1 MSFFF
6 TLESSL
12 HTSMHLINLAH
23 FWDDFPKKLVH
34 QDVFRL
40 DEIHLGIDVCDVA
53 LFILQ
58 SLKSEVCVCVYWCF
72 HKGLNGQFT

>member
-1 MSFFF
+1 
-6 TLESSL
+6 
-12 HTSMHLINLAH
+12 MHLINLAN

-40 DEIHLGIDVCDVA
+40 DEIHLGIDVCDLA

-58 SLKSEVCVCVYWCF
+58 SLKSEVCVCVCVLMLSQRLKWSV
-72 HKGLNGQFT
+72 HLE

>member
-1 MSFFF
+1 
-6 TLESSL
+6 
-12 HTSMHLINLAH
+12 MHLINLAH

-58 SLKSEVCVCVYWCF
+58 SLKSEVCVCVLMFSQRLKWSV
-72 HKGLNGQFT
+72 HLE